1 MRINLTEARV
11 QVWFQN
17 RRAKWR
23 KSERFAQQ
31 QQQHPG
37 QSQSHLHDQQ
47 HPGQS
52 QTHQVPDQKTM
63 RDDEHIGQ
71 SHLAKDEDGM
81 TDISLS
87 DMGDQTES
95 RIERQ
100 RHLSP
105 TEQTSMHPGDCI
117 TLKEEMPDSHLSVVD
132 MDGVTGQSLNMDGSE
147 KGSVASFS
155 SVVVHEADEDSSY
168 GDEVALLHN
177 SNKDGASLNGSAKA
191 LARGSSN
198 SSAGSPSNISDEAG
212 QTMNSYGPGATS
224 SGEKYAVPD
233 FHDCKKFPSASTA
246 TTTTT
251 SSSTSSSSASSSSSS
266 STSSSG
272 ADKTGM
278 SSSVVA
284 DRSPSQS
291 PHESDITKGVV
302 IGSSAVDGGIL
313 ARHQMIKGNAVSGGA
328 AANMRAGEVTVR
340 PTTTQSSAYQ
350 QLFGDKSLTAST
362 GTGSA
367 TFPPMIQSM
376 FSDLNSAS
384 QASRPFFSFLDGN
397 VYKSCFENFMAP
409 RQFFHQLPSHPALK
423 GCLPLC
429 ACCTP
434 RTTAGP
440 NLFAAHEQRTT
451 SVAELRRRAREH
463 SEALAA
469 GVLPDRAS
477 LTSQLPL

>member
-1 MRINLTEARV
+1 
-11 QVWFQN
+11 
-17 RRAKWR
+17 
-23 KSERFAQQ
+23 
-31 QQQHPG
+31 
-37 QSQSHLHDQQ
+37 
-47 HPGQS
+47 
-52 QTHQVPDQKTM
+52 
-63 RDDEHIGQ
+63 
-71 SHLAKDEDGM
+71 
-81 TDISLS
+81 
-87 DMGDQTES
+87 
-95 RIERQ
+95 
-100 RHLSP
+100 
-105 TEQTSMHPGDCI
+105 
-117 TLKEEMPDSHLSVVD
+117 
-132 MDGVTGQSLNMDGSE
+132 
-147 KGSVASFS
+147 
-155 SVVVHEADEDSSY
+155 
-168 GDEVALLHN
+168 
-177 SNKDGASLNGSAKA
+177 
-191 LARGSSN
+191 
-198 SSAGSPSNISDEAG
+198 
-212 QTMNSYGPGATS
+212 
-224 SGEKYAVPD
+224 
-233 FHDCKKFPSASTA
+233 
-246 TTTTT
+246 
-251 SSSTSSSSASSSSSS
+251 
-266 STSSSG
+266 
-272 ADKTGM
+272 
-278 SSSVVA
+278 
-284 DRSPSQS
+284 
-291 PHESDITKGVV
+291 
-302 IGSSAVDGGIL
+302 
-313 ARHQMIKGNAVSGGA
+313 MIKGNAVSGGA